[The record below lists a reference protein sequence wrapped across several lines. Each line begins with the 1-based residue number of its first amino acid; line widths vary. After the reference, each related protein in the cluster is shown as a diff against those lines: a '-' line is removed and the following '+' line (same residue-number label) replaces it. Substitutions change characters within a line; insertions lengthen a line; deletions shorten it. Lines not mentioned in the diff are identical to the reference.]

1 MNKDTTFYGLFLS
14 EINKQVVT
22 DHPYCKTAC
31 VTRNLTDINV
41 SMLFASEFIE
51 KLTDDEKVYLT
62 LHEIL
67 HVALE
72 HIFGSHD
79 HLHDKDMLNCA
90 QDLEINSI
98 LGIKN
103 MPEGGLHPEIYG
115 FAENLGTNEYYK
127 LLSEA
132 KKKRNGSGA
141 SGNGNSKKESTGN
154 EKLDELIDNLEN
166 LQLGHDLWKEIEKMS
181 DSSKELLKRE
191 ISSKLERCAEE
202 IGESAIGNLPN
213 KLKNKL
219 NKLFNPEPP
228 VIDWKKAFKSFVDG
242 SIKTLQQ
249 RTYRKENHRYEDA
262 MGRKQIFLP
271 KILVAIDQSG
281 SMSDYDLEEVY
292 SQLFHIY
299 KTGVDVD
306 LLPWDGNVGTLT
318 PYKGVPVI
326 DRELGGGTNPNC
338 VLKWLLKTN
347 KTYSCVIIGTDGYVP
362 NINTICKIPLL
373 WVVTSGGNTE
383 FQTIY
388 RKVKINKQKQK

>member
-1 MNKDTTFYGLFLS
+1 MNPSTTFYGLFLS
-14 EINKQVVT
+14 EINKEVVT
-22 DHPYCKTAC
+22 NHPYCKTAC
-31 VTRNLTDINV
+31 VTRNKTDINI
-41 SMLFASEFIE
+41 SMLFATEFIE
-51 KLTDDEKVYLT
+51 KLTIDEKVYLT

-67 HVALE
+67 HIALE

-79 HLHDKDMLNCA
+79 YLSDKDMLNCA

-98 LGIKN
+98 LGTKN
-103 MPEGGLHPEIYG
+103 MPEGGLHPTLYG
-115 FAENLGTNEYYK
+115 FQENLGTNEYYK
-127 LLSEA
+127 LLSDA
-132 KKKRNGSGA
+132 KKKRNGNGGS
-141 SGNGNSKKESTGN
+141 NGNSQKQSTGN
-154 EKLDELIDNLEN
+154 EKLDELIDSLDQ
-166 LQLGHDLWKEIEKMS
+166 LDLGHDLWKEIDKMS
-181 DSSKELLKRE
+181 DSAKEMLKRE
-191 ISSKLERCAEE
+191 IDSKLERCAQEV
-202 IGESAIGNLPN
+202 GEKEIGNLPAKLGD
-213 KLKNKL
+213 KLKKI
-219 NKLFNPEPP
+219 FNPEPP

-242 SIKTLQQ
+242 SIKTLDQ

-306 LLPWDGNVGTLT
+306 LLPWDGHVGTLT
-318 PYKGVPVI
+318 SYKGVPI
-326 DRELGGGTNPNC
+326 IERELGGGTNPNC
-338 VLKWLLKTN
+338 VLQWLLKTN

-373 WVVTSGGNTE
+373 WVVTSNGNTN
-383 FQTIY
+383 FQTVY